1 MKNMRIV
8 YNSYSHQLANI
19 GATSHVKN
27 NLNII
32 GVGYTAQKKKKVW
45 FDIYSFLSEV
55 TLLLGVHRSYSGD
68 LNLLTVDL
76 SLPETL
82 LIHINIR

>member
-32 GVGYTAQKKKKVW
+32 GVGYTAQKKKKFGLTYTLFFQKLHYFW
-45 FDIYSFLSEV
+45 AYTEV
-55 TLLLGVHRSYSGD
+55 TVEISIYLLL
-68 LNLLTVDL
+68 T
-76 SLPETL
+76 
-82 LIHINIR
+82 